1 MPRFHAKMHFV
12 ENTVFSRVIIEC
24 HVMRF
29 KIYPYSMKQS
39 DPKRQPTQKPKLQIV
54 SYLFFSIMN
63 LFIEFNSL

>member
-1 MPRFHAKMHFV
+1 MSRFHAKMHFV
-12 ENTVFSRVIIEC
+12 KNTVFSRVIIEC

-39 DPKRQPTQKPKLQIV
+39 DPKRQPTQKPKL
-54 SYLFFSIMN
+54 SYLLFSIMN

>member
-1 MPRFHAKMHFV
+1 
-12 ENTVFSRVIIEC
+12 
-24 HVMRF
+24 MRF